1 MLIELHCRRSPRLR
15 GSVDQDSHRV
25 QFPNFLNVKEALAGR
40 TLTDSTFGAE
50 WGRTA
55 KTVSKDDHANAFS
68 KWLDRC
74 KNVCGSVETM
84 SRNSRKS
91 KALSFIF
98 DF

>member
-1 MLIELHCRRSPRLR
+1 MHVCSFNFIAAIRRDLEDRLTR
-15 GSVDQDSHRV
+15 IVTVDN
-25 QFPNFLNVKEALAGR
+25 FLYFLNVKEALAGR

-74 KNVCGSVETM
+74 KNVC
-84 SRNSRKS
+84 
-91 KALSFIF
+91 
-98 DF
+98 